1 MPEIRITEHAGETVS
16 FSEGMRVV
24 LQQDVSEGRAGRL
37 FDICGDEISA
47 VLAATG
53 WVFIPSESASS
64 VVVLRVD
71 GQVAALALTEHIV
84 RCADG
89 ANGVNLAYLCAHAHE
104 GKGYTKLAVAALFV
118 GMRKRLGVNADLGF
132 VNVQTYKDN
141 AGAIG
146 IAKSLGFKPAP
157 EANFEIQLD
166 SGLRQYVGFYQ
177 TSQEVFASCD
187 NYFDR
192 IMREGSA
199 SIIFDSIIPDETEE
213 DRIEEANKLE
223 VAIP

>member
-1 MPEIRITEHAGETVS
+1 MPEIRMTEHAGETVS
-16 FSEGMRVV
+16 FSEGMRVI

-89 ANGVNLAYLCAHAHE
+89 AHGVNLAYLCAHAHE
-104 GKGYTKLAVAALFV
+104 GKGYTKLAVAALFA
-118 GMRKRLGVNADLGF
+118 GMHKRLGAGADLGF
-132 VNVQTYKDN
+132 VNVQTHKDN

-166 SGLRQYVGFYQ
+166 SGLRQYVGFCQ
-177 TSQEVFASCD
+177 TSQGIFSSSID
-187 NYFDR
+187 YFER
-192 IMREGSA
+192 KMNERNV
-199 SIIFDSIIPDETEE
+199 SIVFDSINQNEIEE
-213 DRIEEANKLE
+213 DRMEDSQLEEAC
-223 VAIP
+223 P